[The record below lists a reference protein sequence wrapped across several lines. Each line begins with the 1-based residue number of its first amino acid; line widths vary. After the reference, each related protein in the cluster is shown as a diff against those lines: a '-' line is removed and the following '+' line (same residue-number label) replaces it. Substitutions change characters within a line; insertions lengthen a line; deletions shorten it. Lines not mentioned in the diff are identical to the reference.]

1 MDVQQEKE
9 TEKERRGQGVQGR
22 AQPSDLAGGPAGLA
36 SHLLHGAPA
45 LQAPSRPP
53 RQPRPPRPPRTLPQP
68 PAVQVSLWPGPRCVW
83 QGSHLLGAGPCELR
97 SPSFP

>member
-45 LQAPSRPP
+45 LP
-53 RQPRPPRPPRTLPQP
+53 TLTCKLPH
-68 PAVQVSLWPGPRCVW
+68 VLLVSHVHHVHHARCLSLPRC
-83 QGSHLLGAGPCELR
+83 R
-97 SPSFP
+97 